1 MGNAYTE
8 RSEPVCPGVQL
19 YGIHIDGG
27 PGFDGLGAL
36 ADYLLIEKE
45 LRRAAGHLR
54 TYWYS
59 CHR

>member
-1 MGNAYTE
+1 MPRGT
-8 RSEPVCPGVQL
+8 V

>member
-1 MGNAYTE
+1 MPRGT
-8 RSEPVCPGVQL
+8 V

-54 TYWYS
+54 TYVVLVLMS
-59 CHR
+59 SVN